1 MTEEMD
7 IDKKLFKII
16 KDSIDNYFKKEEKK
30 KEKPN
35 QEINDKEKPNQEI
48 NKKEKPN
55 HEILKEINSRI
66 VKRLQIEF
74 DDSKFSIIIHLFYK
88 ENPETKFYFTSQTF
102 YRQDF
107 ETKTYNY
114 RISNVKEKNKKNCIC
129 IENLKYF
136 IFISLTFLNVKTNK

>member
-30 KEKPN
+30 KEKTN
-35 QEINDKEKPNQEI
+35 QEINDKEKLKPEI

-102 YRQDF
+102 YREDF
-107 ETKTYNY
+107 ETKTYNF
-114 RISNVKEKNKKNCIC
+114 RISNVKEENKNNCIC

-136 IFISLTFLNVKTNK
+136 IFISVTFFNVKTIK

>member
-1 MTEEMD
+1 MFDE
-7 IDKKLFKII
+7 KKFFDAIQE
-16 KDSIDNYFKKEEKK
+16 SIENYFKKEEEK

-35 QEINDKEKPNQEI
+35 QEINDKEKLNQEI

-55 HEILKEINSRI
+55 QDILNEINRSI

-102 YRQDF
+102 YREDF
-107 ETKTYNY
+107 ETKTYNF
-114 RISNVKEKNKKNCIC
+114 RISNVKEENKNNCIY
-129 IENLKYF
+129 IKNLKYF
-136 IFISLTFLNVKTNK
+136 IFISVTIFNVKTIK

>member
-1 MTEEMD
+1 MD
-7 IDKKLFKII
+7 INEDLFDII
-16 KDSIDNYFKKEEKK
+16 QKSIENYFKKEEEK

-55 HEILKEINSRI
+55 QDILNEINRSI

-74 DDSKFSIIIHLFYK
+74 ADSKFSIIIHLFYK

-102 YRQDF
+102 YREDF
-107 ETKTYNY
+107 ETKTYNF
-114 RISNVKEKNKKNCIC
+114 RISNVKEENKNNCIC

-136 IFISLTFLNVKTNK
+136 IFISVTFFEVKTNK

>member
-1 MTEEMD
+1 MIEYED
-7 IDKKLFKII
+7 LSNII
-16 KDSIDNYFKKEEKK
+16 QKVIENYFKKEEEK

-55 HEILKEINSRI
+55 QDILNEINRSI

>member
-1 MTEEMD
+1 MFDE
-7 IDKKLFKII
+7 KKFFDVIQK
-16 KDSIDNYFKKEEKK
+16 SIENYFEEKE
-30 KEKPN
+30 KEKL
-35 QEINDKEKPNQEI
+35 NQEI

-55 HEILKEINSRI
+55 QDILNEINRSI

-102 YRQDF
+102 YRKDF
-107 ETKTYNY
+107 ETKTYNF
-114 RISNVKEKNKKNCIC
+114 RISNVKEENKNNCIC

-136 IFISLTFLNVKTNK
+136 IFISVTFFEVKTNK

>member
-1 MTEEMD
+1 MID
-7 IDKKLFKII
+7 DKKVLGAIQE
-16 KDSIDNYFKKEEKK
+16 SIENYFKKEEEK

-55 HEILKEINSRI
+55 QDISNEINKSI
-66 VKRLQIEF
+66 IKRLQLSFEEY
-74 DDSKFSIIIHLFYK
+74 KFSIITNLFYK

-102 YRQDF
+102 YREDF
-107 ETKTYNY
+107 ETKTYNF
-114 RISNVKEKNKKNCIC
+114 RISNVKEENKNNCIC

-136 IFISLTFLNVKTNK
+136 IFISVTFFEVKTNK

>member
-1 MTEEMD
+1 MIEYED
-7 IDKKLFKII
+7 LSNAI
-16 KDSIDNYFKKEEKK
+16 KESIENYFKKEEEK

-55 HEILKEINSRI
+55 QDISNEINRSI

-102 YRQDF
+102 YREDF
-107 ETKTYNY
+107 ETKTYNF
-114 RISNVKEKNKKNCIC
+114 RISNVKEENKNNCIC

-136 IFISLTFLNVKTNK
+136 IFISVTFFNFKTNK

>member
-1 MTEEMD
+1 MIEYED
-7 IDKKLFKII
+7 LSNII
-16 KDSIDNYFKKEEKK
+16 KESIENYFKKEEEK

-55 HEILKEINSRI
+55 QDILNEINRSI

-74 DDSKFSIIIHLFYK
+74 DDSKFSIITNLFYK

-102 YRQDF
+102 YREDF
-107 ETKTYNY
+107 ETKTYNF
-114 RISNVKEKNKKNCIC
+114 RISNVKEENKNNCIY
-129 IENLKYF
+129 IKNLKYF
-136 IFISLTFLNVKTNK
+136 IFISVTIFNVKTIK

>member
-1 MTEEMD
+1 MIEYED
-7 IDKKLFKII
+7 LSNAI
-16 KDSIDNYFKKEEKK
+16 KESIENYFKKEEEK

-55 HEILKEINSRI
+55 QDISNEINKSI
-66 VKRLQIEF
+66 IKRLQLSFEEY
-74 DDSKFSIIIHLFYK
+74 KFSIITNLFYK

>member
-1 MTEEMD
+1 MIEYED
-7 IDKKLFKII
+7 LSNII
-16 KDSIDNYFKKEEKK
+16 QKVIENYFKKEEEK

-55 HEILKEINSRI
+55 QDISNEINRSI
-66 VKRLQIEF
+66 VKRLQLSFEEY
-74 DDSKFSIIIHLFYK
+74 KFSIITNLFYK

-102 YRQDF
+102 YREDF
-107 ETKTYNY
+107 ETKTYNF
-114 RISNVKEKNKKNCIC
+114 RISNVKEENKNNCIC

-136 IFISLTFLNVKTNK
+136 IFISVTFFEVKTNK

>member
-1 MTEEMD
+1 MIEYED
-7 IDKKLFKII
+7 LSNII
-16 KDSIDNYFKKEEKK
+16 KKSIENYFKKEEEK

-55 HEILKEINSRI
+55 QDISNEINRSI
-66 VKRLQIEF
+66 VKRLQLSFEEY
-74 DDSKFSIIIHLFYK
+74 KFSIITNLFYK

-102 YRQDF
+102 YREDF
-107 ETKTYNY
+107 ETKTYNF
-114 RISNVKEKNKKNCIC
+114 RISNVKEENKNNCIC

-136 IFISLTFLNVKTNK
+136 IFISVTFFNVKTNK